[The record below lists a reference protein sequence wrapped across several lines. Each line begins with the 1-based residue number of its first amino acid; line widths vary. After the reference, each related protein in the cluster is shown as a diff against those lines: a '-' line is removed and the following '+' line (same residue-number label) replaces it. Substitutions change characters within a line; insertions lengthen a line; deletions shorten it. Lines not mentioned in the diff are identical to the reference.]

1 MSKIPQT
8 INRNSEKIM
17 QQVFITISSAH
28 NHKQDMRID
37 DYQEWLQERLTSGE
51 PWSKIL
57 AEIEAS
63 NENDEY
69 FKTDTTQT
77 FIDSLNNN
85 DMTDYFAVLNIP
97 PQPLEDVLH
106 PENWVAEN
114 PQETAKPL
122 TFEQCIH
129 QYKKADPAFLSFV
142 NHMHQKVVFRLGDAD
157 LIDDYNNVMNTLWA
171 IFNIGGWDDKEM
183 SYLDAIDYFRD
194 KYEVGV
200 EVLKRIKV
208 GSEIMTLDG
217 DIKIVESFHLVPERY
232 LRDSQYNIAIVFQ
245 GHETIIY
252 NGNGLVDLDW
262 VYHPDNIISIDG
274 GTD

>member
-1 MSKIPQT
+1 
-8 INRNSEKIM
+8 M
-17 QQVFITISSAH
+17 QQVIITISNDH
-28 NHKQDMRID
+28 PHKKDIRISE
-37 DYQEWLQERLTSGE
+37 YRHWLQSRLDAGI
-51 PWSKIL
+51 PWSQLL
-57 AEIEAS
+57 ASIEDCG
-63 NENDEY
+63 NNQHY
-69 FKTDTTQT
+69 FKIDTTQT
-77 FIDSLNNN
+77 LINGLNKN
-85 DMTDYFAVLNIP
+85 DMTNCFAVLNIP

-122 TFEQCIH
+122 TFEQHIY

-142 NHMHQKVVFRLGDAD
+142 NHMHQKVSEKCGDAD

-171 IFNIGGWDDKEM
+171 VFNIGGWNDEERA
-183 SYLDAIDYFRD
+183 YLDAIDYFRD

-200 EVLKRIKV
+200 QVLKRIKV
-208 GSEIMTLDG
+208 GSEVMTLDG

-245 GHETIIY
+245 GHETIMY
-252 NGNGLVDLDW
+252 NGNGLVDTDW

-274 GTD
+274 GTN